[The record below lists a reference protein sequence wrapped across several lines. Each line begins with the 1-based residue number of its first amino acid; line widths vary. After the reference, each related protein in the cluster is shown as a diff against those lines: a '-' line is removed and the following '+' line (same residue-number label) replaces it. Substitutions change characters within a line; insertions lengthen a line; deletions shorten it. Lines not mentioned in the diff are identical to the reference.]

1 MAVEESESPGL
12 VRALGLWDVTTIT
25 AGTIL
30 GSAIF
35 VAAAFVPRE
44 VPHPTL
50 ALLLWVIGGLIA
62 IAGALTYAELGTMFP
77 EAGGQ
82 YQYLKQA
89 FGPLWGFLFGWT
101 SFLAIQAGANAY
113 LGVAFGEYL
122 GAFVPFF
129 SSTRVIA
136 SIPVGAWRWEP
147 NTAQLAGVSA
157 IAVLSA
163 VNYFGTKQGAR
174 VQGAL
179 TAIKLMSVAGL
190 IGFGLLAPAR
200 VSPDWTAPL
209 PAGHL
214 LTAIGLAIVAVL
226 GNFDGWYQATL
237 SAGEI
242 KRPERNLPLG
252 MIGGTVLVGV
262 VYLLLNLVYFR
273 ALPLSQIGASTRIGE
288 EATTA
293 LLGPTAGRLL
303 AAAVLVS
310 VFGCLSS
317 AIIGASR
324 LGLPMSE
331 DAPAFRWMSR
341 IHPRYNTPTAGIVAL
356 AVWSMLLVLSGSYE
370 QLFEVLAVLQLH
382 LSRDH
387 GPGVVPSPTTTAE
400 HAEALPRRR
409 LPLGARAVRGGDD
422 GTGPEHAVP
431 AAGSVTARCRTGGAR
446 RPTLS
451 MAPNAHGALRSQ
463 RDFSACPPAV
473 LPSRA
478 APERR
483 RRAAGRGRPKRES
496 VPPVTKVRR
505 SGRPPP

>member
-1 MAVEESESPGL
+1 MLAATPVGSAHAPAAEKPVSQGL
-12 VRALGLWDVTTIT
+12 VRALGLWDVTAIT

-50 ALLLWVIGGLIA
+50 ALLLWMAGGLIA

-82 YQYLKQA
+82 YHYIKQA

-101 SFLAIQAGANAY
+101 SLLAIQAGANAY

-122 GAFVPFF
+122 GAFVPLV

-136 SIPVGAWRWEP
+136 SIPVGVWTWEL
-147 NTAQLAGVSA
+147 NTVQLAAVSA
-157 IAVLSA
+157 IAVLSV

-174 VQGAL
+174 VQGTL
-179 TAIKLMSVAGL
+179 TAIKLLSVAGL
-190 IGFGLLAPAR
+190 IGFGLLAPAK
-200 VSPDWTAPL
+200 VAPDWTAPL
-209 PAGHL
+209 PTGNLVA
-214 LTAIGLAIVAVL
+214 AMGLAIVAVL

-252 MIGGTVLVGV
+252 MIGGTVLIGV
-262 VYLLLNLVYFR
+262 LYLLVNLVYFR
-273 ALPLSQIGASTRIGE
+273 AMPLSEIGASAKIGE

-293 LLGPTAGRLL
+293 LLGPMAGRLL

-331 DAPAFRWMSR
+331 DAPAFRWLAR
-341 IHPRYNTPTAGIVAL
+341 IHPQYHTPTASIGTL
-356 AVWSMLLVLSGSYE
+356 GLWSMVLALSGTYE
-370 QLFEVLAVLQLH
+370 QMFRYSLFSSIIFHVITGLALFRL
-382 LSRDH
+382 RRER
-387 GPGVVPSPTTTAE
+387 PEAPRPYRVVGYP
-400 HAEALPRRR
+400 
-409 LPLGARAVRGGDD
+409 
-422 GTGPEHAVP
+422 AVP
-431 AAGSVTARCRTGGAR
+431 ALFVAAMTGLVLNTLYE
-446 RPTLS
+446 RPVQSLL
-451 MAPNAHGALRSQ
+451 GVGLVALGVPFFRW
-463 RDFSACPPAV
+463 
-473 LPSRA
+473 
-478 APERR
+478 RR
-483 RRAAGRGRPKRES
+483 RDVRE
-496 VPPVTKVRR
+496 TA
-505 SGRPPP
+505 

>member
-1 MAVEESESPGL
+1 MTEPRGL
-12 VRALGLWDVTTIT
+12 VRTLGLWDVTAIT

-35 VAAAFVPRE
+35 LAAAFVPRE

-50 ALLLWVIGGLIA
+50 ALLLWLVGGLIV

-82 YQYLKQA
+82 YEYLKQA

-101 SFLAIQAGANAY
+101 SLLAIQAGANAY

-129 SSTRVIA
+129 SSSHTIA
-136 SIPVGAWRWEP
+136 SIPLGPWTWEP
-147 NTAQLAGVSA
+147 NTAQLAGMSA
-157 IAVLSA
+157 IAVLSI
-163 VNYFGTKQGAR
+163 VNYFGTRQGAS

-179 TAIKLMSVAGL
+179 TAIKLSSVGGL
-190 IGFGLLAPAR
+190 IGFGLLAPAK

-209 PAGHL
+209 PTGHL

-237 SAGEI
+237 CAGEI

-252 MIGGTVLVGV
+252 MIGGTALIGV
-262 VYLLLNLVYFR
+262 VYLLVNLVYFR
-273 ALPLSQIGASTRIGE
+273 AMPLTAIGASTRIGE

-303 AAAVLVS
+303 AAAVLIS

-317 AIIGASR
+317 AFIAASR

-341 IHPRYNTPTAGIVAL
+341 IHPRYKTPTVSIVTL
-356 AVWSMLLVLSGSYE
+356 GVWSMLLVLTGSYE
-370 QLFEVLAVLQLH
+370 QLFQYSLFASIVFHVITGLALFH
-382 LSRDH
+382 LRRQR
-387 GPGVVPSPTTTAE
+387 PGA
-400 HAEALPRRR
+400 PRPYRVAGY
-409 LPLGARAVRGGDD
+409 PW
-422 GTGPEHAVP
+422 VP
-431 AAGSVTARCRTGGAR
+431 ALFVVAMTGLVLNTLYERPLQSLLGLGLVALGVPVFRWRRTPTARRVAST
-446 RPTLS
+446 S
-451 MAPNAHGALRSQ
+451 
-463 RDFSACPPAV
+463 
-473 LPSRA
+473 
-478 APERR
+478 
-483 RRAAGRGRPKRES
+483 
-496 VPPVTKVRR
+496 
-505 SGRPPP
+505 